1 MVRAAQLHGVQGKA
15 RRGVKSAPDSV
26 PTGNRRH
33 VHIDPAAVVAVAE
46 TERWPAFPAF
56 GGAHAVAVIT
66 LATGDKYVVEDGA
79 RRAAKQIAE
88 AQQAAAAGAEM

>member
-1 MVRAAQLHGVQGKA
+1 MLAFTLYTADDYDN
-15 RRGVKSAPDSV
+15 SP
-26 PTGNRRH
+26 RH

-46 TERWPAFPAF
+46 TERRPAF

-66 LATGDKYVVEDGA
+66 LATGDKYIVEDWQ
-79 RRAAKQIAE
+79 RRAAKRIAE